1 MMTTATRTANT
12 ARQEK
17 QYQRAL
23 FMAAAMI
30 VVTLITVAIV
40 SAISSRETD
49 TEPPQD
55 GAQALAPTAS
65 TVYTPEGTETAET
78 AKNELTEASE
88 KVAQADAFIPD
99 PEEVE
104 ALAKVV
110 YREARGCSK
119 IEQAA
124 VIWCILNRVD
134 SPERYFPDTI
144 LEVIKQ
150 PHQFAYTEDT
160 PLWPSHVSLAEDVLQ
175 RWHEEKNGAED
186 VGRVLPAGYMYFVG
200 DGKHNYFTQEF
211 RSREYWTWSLPSP
224 YGEE

>member
-40 SAISSRETD
+40 SAISDKGTD
-49 TEPPQD
+49 AEPPQD

-65 TVYTPEGTETAET
+65 TVYTPEGTEAAET

-88 KVAQADAFIPD
+88 KVAQADAFVPD

-104 ALAKVV
+104 ALAKTV

-134 SPERYFPDTI
+134 SRYFPDTV
-144 LEVIKQ
+144 LGVITQ
-150 PHQFAYTEDT
+150 PHQFAYSDDT
-160 PLWPSHVSLAEDVLQ
+160 PVWPSLTALAEDVLT
-175 RWHEEKNGAED
+175 RWHDEKEGAED
-186 VGRVLPAGYMYFVG
+186 VGRVLPAGYVYFVG
-200 DGKHNYFTQEF
+200 DGKSNHFTI
-211 RSREYWTWSLPSP
+211 EYRGRDFWDWSLPNP
-224 YGEE
+224 YEKA

>member
-1 MMTTATRTANT
+1 MTTATRTANT

-40 SAISSRETD
+40 SAISGKGTD
-49 TEPPQD
+49 AEPPQD

-65 TVYTPEGTETAET
+65 TVYTPEGTEAAET

-144 LEVIKQ
+144 IEVIKQ
-150 PHQFAYTEDT
+150 PHQFAYTDET
-160 PLWPSHVSLAEDVLQ
+160 PLWPSLKALAEDVLT
-175 RWHEEKNGAED
+175 RWHDEKEGAED
-186 VGRVLPAGYMYFVG
+186 VGRVLPAGYLYFVG
-200 DGKHNYFTQEF
+200 DGKSNHFTI
-211 RSREYWTWSLPSP
+211 EYRGRDFWDWSLPNP
-224 YGEE
+224 YEEG